1 MKPGSFTKKFVNLY
15 ILSQVWLGIAHSSI
29 YFKRLRIAAINIE
42 QKRQNTLLVKEPSLK
57 SLLYFSIY
65 YCGGN
70 RNKLSIKNL
79 TRYLSR
85 LMCVYLTLWWS
96 LSNKAFFYPL
106 GTAKNTEKKSI
117 KKPSFKFKFFET
129 TNNIVFHMSS
139 QHIWKII

>member
-15 ILSQVWLGIAHSSI
+15 ILSQVWLGIAHLSI
-29 YFKRLRIAAINIE
+29 YFKRVRIAAINIE
-42 QKRQNTLLVKEPSLK
+42 QKRQNTLFVKEPSLK
-57 SLLYFSIY
+57 SLLYFRIC

-85 LMCVYLTLWWS
+85 FMCVYLTLWWS

-106 GTAKNTEKKSI
+106 GTEKIRKRNLLNNRRLSLNFLKLQI
-117 KKPSFKFKFFET
+117 ILSFTCRVSTFGR
-129 TNNIVFHMSS
+129 
-139 QHIWKII
+139 